1 MENTTENPDIGIRER
16 RADFM
21 ACLAERFDVTGGD
34 RLPHESVSVVDIM
47 SAVATQLTT
56 QMRG

>member
-21 ACLAERFDVTGGD
+21 ACLAKRFDVTGGGY
-34 RLPHESVSVVDIM
+34 LPHQSVSVVDIM
-47 SAVATQLTT
+47 SAVAAQLTT
-56 QMRG
+56 QMEG